1 MASKGGPIETWTET
15 ARKDFEYIRGPTIY
29 GLWYMVEKEKASTG
43 IRSWSLETF
52 ILIASN
58 GVTELLENERPKSH
72 LN

>member
-1 MASKGGPIETWTET
+1 
-15 ARKDFEYIRGPTIY
+15 
-29 GLWYMVEKEKASTG
+29 MVEKEKASTG